1 MKPMLGKAKWW
12 EKKTVENAKFKS
24 HYKAWCVIERVSG
37 MRPTKDGLLFDIE
50 YVAVGK
56 CNVPQYYDPE
66 TMTFKQGIHVDNLT
80 KEEAFAMAKM
90 LNFVGKDEVID

>member
-50 YVAVGK
+50 YVGWVDVM
-56 CNVPQYYDPE
+56 CLSITTP
-66 TMTFKQGIHVDNLT
+66 KQ
-80 KEEAFAMAKM
+80 
-90 LNFVGKDEVID
+90 